1 MNTDDFFNVMLDTEV
16 NASSYSPLDLA
27 YIGDA
32 VFEVYVRTKLL
43 MHGNVPVNKLHKEAK
58 KYVSAPA
65 QAKMF
70 EMLKNIITEEEFA
83 VMKRGRNAKSFTS
96 AKNASII
103 DYRHATGVE
112 ALIGYLYLS
121 GNNERIKY
129 LLDKVTEN
137 QTENQ
142 KG

>member
-1 MNTDDFFNVMLDTEV
+1 MLDTEALDV
-16 NASSYSPLDLA
+16 KLNVSSYSPLDLA

-43 MHGNVPVNKLHKEAK
+43 MHGNLPVNKLHKEAK

-70 EMLKNIITEEEFA
+70 EKRKDIIPEEEFA
-83 VMKRGRNAKSFTS
+83 VMKSGRNAKSCTS
-96 AKNASII
+96 AKTSSII

-121 GNNERIKY
+121 GNNERIRF
-129 LLDKVTEN
+129 LLDEVTHDE
-137 QTENQ
+137 
-142 KG
+142 